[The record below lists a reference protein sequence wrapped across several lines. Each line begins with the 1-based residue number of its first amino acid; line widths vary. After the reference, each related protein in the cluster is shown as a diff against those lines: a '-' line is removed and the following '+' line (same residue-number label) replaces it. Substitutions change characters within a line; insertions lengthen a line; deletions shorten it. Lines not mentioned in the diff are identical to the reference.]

1 MNIML
6 NGEPR
11 DIAPDTTIQSII
23 EDLGLKP
30 QLVAVQLNDL
40 IVDKNELASTS
51 LAEGDVLELIRIVG
65 GG

>member
-40 IVDKNELASTS
+40 IVDKNELASTG